1 MAGARREASSIS
13 RALLTDWSLRIEVK
27 VLEWRVIQS
36 ECAAPEKGET
46 GQETIAL
53 IKEKLLRP

>member
-1 MAGARREASSIS
+1 MP

>member
-1 MAGARREASSIS
+1 MS

-36 ECAAPEKGET
+36 EHVAPEKGET
-46 GQETIAL
+46 GQETIAP